1 MFSYTDQ
8 SFGFVRIG
16 CAVPRMRVGH
26 CAFNAQCIIEQMD
39 HAEEQGI
46 SVLIFPELCITGYTA
61 ADLFQQLT
69 LHRGALE
76 ALASI
81 TAASK
86 RFAGICF
93 VGMPV
98 ALDAHLFNTAI
109 ALHRGRILGVVPK
122 SSIPNYKEFY
132 EGRWFSSAAEGV
144 HHDVITIN
152 GQKVPMGTNLLFYAE
167 DVDGLV
173 IGVEVCEDLWMPVP
187 PSSYQALY
195 GATVLVNL
203 SASNELIGKSNYRR
217 ELVVN
222 QSGRCFAAY
231 AYTSC
236 GVWESTTDVVFGG
249 HCLIAENGSLIS
261 ESERFRRTDTLLI
274 GDIDIDRLRV
284 DRMRTNSFGDSLL
297 NFGFTKGYRKVGFS
311 IGRKPSPERISR
323 LIEAHP
329 FVPRGEDRL
338 TERCDEIFHIQV
350 AGLAKRL
357 EKIGKPR
364 VTIGVS
370 GGLDST
376 LALLVACKAM
386 DLIGL
391 PRTNIAAYT
400 MPGFGTTG
408 RTRGNALALMEQLGV
423 ESHEVDIRAGCLQ
436 ELKDLR
442 HKPFGIDIESM
453 NVDQFSERLRK
464 VPAGSQDLVFENVQ
478 ARKRTSLLMNSGFVI
493 GTGDLSELALG
504 WCTYNGDHMSMYNV
518 NASIPKTLVKF
529 MVRYTAQR
537 EFTAGARDTLQD
549 VVETEISP
557 ELLPLGEDGSI
568 AQKTEGVIGPY
579 ELHDFFL
586 FHMLRFGTP
595 PEKIIHLA
603 MQAQF
608 DQGYTRKEI
617 CHWLK
622 VFIERFFNNQFKRSC
637 APDGPKVGSIS
648 LSPRGDWRMPSDA
661 ESDLWLRWVDKEAGS
676 HATHQVAIPEI
687 PDSAMSFDCVNGTGK
702 VFRVLLRVD
711 IKNDF
716 MPGGKLPVAGGN
728 EIIPIVNSLSRLPYY
743 NEVIDGEDDHPA
755 NHGSFAS
762 QHEGKQPLIDQ
773 VELNGVNQQLWPDHC
788 VQGTDGG
795 AFHRDLDR
803 TMVRRTFRKG
813 CDRRVDSYS
822 CFYDN
827 GRNAPPDVLEKNP
840 YLGQS
845 TGLAEYIR
853 QRARESEADS
863 IQVDC
868 VGLALRYCVSFSAR
882 DARAEVYNGKP
893 WHVRIVEDAC
903 RAIVFEEGD
912 YEAEIDALYADG
924 IEIVRSLDVLAADEA
939 ELIAVS

>member
-8 SFGFVRIG
+8 SYGFVRIG
-16 CAVPRMRVGH
+16 CAVPKMRVGD
-26 CAFNAQCIIEQMD
+26 CSFNSAAIIELLDQ
-39 HAEEQGI
+39 AEQAGVT
-46 SVLIFPELCITGYTA
+46 VLTFPELCITGYTA
-61 ADLFQQLT
+61 ADLFQQVA

-76 ALASI
+76 GLASI

-86 RFAGICF
+86 RFAGIVF
-93 VGMPV
+93 VGMPI

-109 ALHRGRILGVVPK
+109 AIHRGQLLGVVPK

-144 HHDVITIN
+144 HHEFISLN
-152 GQKVPMGTNLLFYAE
+152 GQEVAFGTDLLFQAS
-167 DVDGLV
+167 DVDGLTV
-173 IGVEVCEDLWMPVP
+173 GVEVCEDLWMPVP

-217 ELVVN
+217 NLVVH

-249 HCLIAENGSLIS
+249 HALIAENGSLVC
-261 ESERFRRTDTLLI
+261 ESDRFRRDNTLLT
-274 GDIDIDRLRV
+274 GEVDLDRLRV

-297 NFGFTKGYRKVGFS
+297 NYGFTKEYRKIAFTV
-311 IGRKPSPERISR
+311 GRKAAPEKLSR
-323 LIEAHP
+323 FIEAHP
-329 FVPRGEDRL
+329 FVPRGEERL

-357 EKIGKPR
+357 EKIGRPQ

-376 LALLVACKAM
+376 LALLVCCKAM
-386 DLIGL
+386 DLIGV
-391 PRTNIAAYT
+391 PRTKIRAYT

-408 RTRGNALALMEQLGV
+408 RTRSNATALMTQLGV
-423 ESHEVDIRAGCLQ
+423 DSHEVDVRPACFQ
-436 ELKDLR
+436 ELKDLE
-442 HKPFGIDIESM
+442 HKPFGIAIE
-453 NVDQFSERLRK
+453 NLTLDQFMHELRLIPPESE
-464 VPAGSQDLVFENVQ
+464 DLVFENVQ
-478 ARKRTSLLMNSGFVI
+478 ARKRTSLLMNAGFVI

-518 NASIPKTLVKF
+518 NASIPKTLVRF
-529 MVRYTAQR
+529 MVRYAAR
-537 EFTAGARDTLQD
+537 HEFTAQVRDTLLD
-549 VVETEISP
+549 IVETDISP
-557 ELLPLGEDGSI
+557 ELLPTREDGSI
-568 AQKTEGVIGPY
+568 AQKTESVIGPY

-586 FHMLRFGTP
+586 FHLLRFGSS
-595 PEKIIHLA
+595 PEKIIYLA
-603 MQAQF
+603 MQAKF
-608 DQGYTRKEI
+608 EHEYTRKEV

-622 VFIERFFNNQFKRSC
+622 IFITRFFNNQFKRSC

-661 ESDLWLRWVDKEAGS
+661 EPDLWLRWVEKES
-676 HATHQVAIPEI
+676 PK
-687 PDSAMSFDCVNGTGK
+687 DSLAVERSAPPAASLVDHSNGANK
-702 VFRVLLRVD
+702 VFRVLLRID
-711 IKNDF
+711 LKNDF
-716 MPGGKLPVAGGN
+716 MPGGKLPVTGGN
-728 EIIPIVNSLSRLPYY
+728 EVISIVNSLSRLPYY
-743 NEVIDGEDDHPA
+743 DEVIDGEDDHPA

-762 QHEGKQPLIDQ
+762 QHEGKQPLVDF
-773 VELNGVNQQLWPDHC
+773 VDLNGINQQLWPDHC
-788 VQGTDGG
+788 VQGTEGG

-803 TMVRRTFRKG
+803 TMVKKSFRKG
-813 CDRRVDSYS
+813 CDSRVDSYS
-822 CFYDN
+822 CFFDN
-827 GRNAPPDVLEKNP
+827 GRNASQELKEKHP

-845 TGLAEYIR
+845 TGLAEYI
-853 QRARESEADS
+853 QERARARKADS
-863 IQVDC
+863 IQIDC

-882 DARAEVYNGKP
+882 DARALTYNGKP

-903 RAIVFEEGD
+903 RAIILEDGQ
-912 YEAEIDALYADG
+912 YEAEMQALQSEG
-924 IEIVRSLDVLAADEA
+924 IELVRSLDVLAADEA
-939 ELIAVS
+939 NLIAIS